1 MAEQTL
7 QPLLSVKDAARMV
20 QLSPWTIRRHI
31 RSGKLA
37 AVNLASP
44 GTHKPRW
51 RIPPES
57 LRAWVAA
64 SVYRPGASR
73 T

>member
-1 MAEQTL
+1 
-7 QPLLSVKDAARMV
+7 MV